1 MSGAVSIHIASFW
14 LAQIDDLDSQ
24 EKTVAH
30 RNPLGVAWG
39 RTAPG
44 VSGALPQERAVTMD
58 NRNAD
63 TLERR

>member
-1 MSGAVSIHIASFW
+1 LSGAVSIHIASFW

-24 EKTVAH
+24 EKSVAH
-30 RNPLGVAWG
+30 RNPLGVACT
-39 RTAPG
+39 RTSPG
-44 VSGALPQERAVTMD
+44 VSGALPQEQAVTMN